1 MKFGNPTVLFL
12 IVFLD
17 MLGFSIIFPI
27 FPKILNFYLQ
37 NGDPLAAEFLKAF
50 SSFSSKETGNT
61 VLLGGIL
68 GSIYAVLQ
76 FIFAPVWGSLSDRYG
91 RKPLMVWTGF
101 GNLFGYLIWL
111 FSGSFSLFI
120 LSRTVTGAMGGSISV
135 ASAAMADATN
145 EKDRTKG
152 MGMIGAGI
160 GLGFVFGPPFGGISS
175 EWNFSFLNNSSNP
188 AAVPAFLSVLIALLC
203 LSSCILFFKETA
215 PFGSQEVR
223 RHPIFSFSAVRG
235 KDIAQVIA
243 VYFIYTF
250 GFSGFEFCLN
260 FYLNDSFQFTP
271 KQIGMSFVMMGGII
285 VLVQGGIIRRI
296 SGKIPVKK
304 ICTAGLF
311 LLGFGFLLLSA
322 VSDIYSVYAGLCFL
336 SAGSAFLNPGLSSMA
351 SLFSGADEQGKNL
364 GIMRGFGSLARAC
377 APGTYSLVYWSLGG
391 RSIFAVSFIMVFIGW
406 LFLLKTREP
415 DRKNA

>member
-27 FPKILNFYLQ
+27 FPKILNFYL
-37 NGDPLAAEFLKAF
+37 NSGDWLASEFLRVF
-50 SSFSSKETGNT
+50 SSFSPKGSGNT

-76 FIFAPVWGSLSDRYG
+76 FIFAPIWGALSDKYG

-111 FSGSFSLFI
+111 FSGSFTLFI
-120 LSRTVTGAMGGSISV
+120 ISRTVTGAMGGSISV
-135 ASAAMADATN
+135 ASAAMADSTN

-175 EWNFSFLNNSSNP
+175 EWNFSFLSSVSNP
-188 AAVPAFLSVLIALLC
+188 AAVPAFLSVMIALLC
-203 LSSCILFFKETA
+203 LSSCIFFFQETA
-215 PFGSQEVR
+215 PSGSAEIR
-223 RHPIFSFSAVRG
+223 RHPLLSLSAVRG
-235 KDIAQVIA
+235 KDIAEVIV

-271 KQIGMSFVMMGGII
+271 RQIGMSFVMMGGII
-285 VLVQGGIIRRI
+285 VFVQGGIIRRI

-304 ICTAGLF
+304 ICTAGLI
-311 LLGFGFLLLSA
+311 LLGTGFLVLSS
-322 VSDIYSVYAGLCFL
+322 VEDIHSVYAGLCIL

-351 SLFSGADEQGKNL
+351 SLFSGAEEQGKNL
-364 GIMRGFGSLARAC
+364 GIMRGFGSLARAG
-377 APGTYSLVYWSLGG
+377 APGTYALVYWTFGG
-391 RSIFAVSFIMVFIGW
+391 RSIFAVSFVMVAVGM
-406 LFLLKTREP
+406 LLLIRIREP
-415 DRKNA
+415 DRNNA